1 MIKGRHLYIYIYI
14 RICALPSG
22 GPRGRNNV
30 YTSPLSLSYSL
41 PLPPPPPRWSKQ
53 NICAYRGGND
63 DSLRPAKTRL
73 SSWEGEIRSDTF
85 PSNLLPYSPSSQ
97 IPVHEVQIL
106 QVPHARRDLG
116 RHVDETVETETREQ
130 RRESREGKVKG
141 REIAQAFGFADGR
154 DEAIGGEGGFV
165 ENRRWNARGGGRRRG
180 VTVAHD

>member
-1 MIKGRHLYIYIYI
+1 MR
-14 RICALPSG
+14 CQA
-22 GPRGRNNV
+22 RGQEV
-30 YTSPLSLSYSL
+30 ETTFTHPLSLFLSL
-41 PLPPPPPRWSKQ
+41 SFSPPSSSPSPSPPPRWSKQ

-85 PSNLLPYSPSSQ
+85 PCNLLPYSPSSQ

-141 REIAQAFGFADGR
+141 REIAQAFGWEREEAKGRVAVESGDGTR
-154 DEAIGGEGGFV
+154 VCGGL
-165 ENRRWNARGGGRRRG
+165 
-180 VTVAHD
+180 TVAHD